1 MDWDQRIGRRVK
13 LRDLHVLVA
22 VAEHGSMAKAAA
34 QLNISH
40 PVVSKTITALEHAV
54 GVPLFDRIA
63 RGVTLT
69 AYGAALVKS
78 GTAVFDEMRAGIR
91 RIEHL
96 ADPNQGELRFG
107 CPEAMAGGLMQE
119 IIKRFQKA
127 HPRVTLDVVTLDTV
141 AGNFR
146 ELRERRIEFL
156 IGRIRMPFADDELA
170 SEVLAHEG
178 LVIVA
183 GKTNPLHRKKRIKL
197 ADLVDQP
204 WMLPPENSLPG
215 AMARDFFRNQG
226 LDPPRPSIITLS
238 LQLNMAFVGAGSH
251 LCVLPSSMLLYGAA
265 RDVIAALPVDLPQPD
280 SAIGVL
286 TVRNRSL
293 SPPAEAFL
301 AIAREVG
308 AGLNARERRA
318 TRGRRPAK

>member
-22 VAEHGSMAKAAA
+22 VAQNGSMAKAAT

-54 GVPLFDRIA
+54 GVPLFDRTP
-63 RGVTLT
+63 REVTPT
-69 AYGAALVKS
+69 AYGAALVNS

-91 RIEHL
+91 RIENL

-119 IIKRFQKA
+119 IISRFHKL
-127 HPRVTLDVVTLDTV
+127 HPRVTLDVVASDTV

-146 ELRERRIEFL
+146 ELREREVEFL
-156 IGRIRMPFADDELA
+156 IGRIRVPFADEELT
-170 SEVLAHEG
+170 SEVLGHEG
-178 LVIVA
+178 LVIAA
-183 GKTNPLHRKKRIKL
+183 GKQNPLHRKKKIAL
-197 ADLVDQP
+197 AELIDQP
-204 WMLPPENSLPG
+204 WMLPPEQSLPG
-215 AMARDFFRNQG
+215 AMARDFFRRLG
-226 LDPPRPSIITLS
+226 LDPPRPRIITMS
-238 LQLNMAFVGAGSH
+238 LHLNFALLRSGPH
-251 LCVLPSSMLLYGAA
+251 LCVLPSSMLQYGPA
-265 RDVIAALPVDLPQPD
+265 REKLAALPINLPQPE

-293 SPPAEAFL
+293 SAPAERFL
-301 AIAREVG
+301 AIARDVASDIDG
-308 AGLNARERRA
+308 PRRR
-318 TRGRRPAK
+318 TLRGGK

>member
-1 MDWDQRIGRRVK
+1 MDWDQRIGRRIK

-22 VAEHGSMAKAAA
+22 VAEHGSMAKAAG

-40 PVVSKTITALEHAV
+40 PVVSKTIAALEHAV
-54 GVPLFDRIA
+54 GVPLFDRTA

-69 AYGAALVKS
+69 AYGATLVKS

-107 CPEAMAGGLMQE
+107 CPEAMAGGLLQE
-119 IIKRFQKA
+119 IISRFIA
-127 HPRVTLDVVTLDTV
+127 SFPRVTLDVVPSDTV

-146 ELRERRIEFL
+146 ELREREVEFL
-156 IGRIRMPFADDELA
+156 IGRIRMPFVDDELS

-178 LVIVA
+178 LIIAA
-183 GKTNPLHRKKRIKL
+183 GKQNLLHRKKGL
-197 ADLVDQP
+197 TLEDLTEVP
-204 WMLPPENSLPG
+204 WLLPPANSLPG
-215 AMARDFFRNQG
+215 AMARDFFRQQG
-226 LDPPRPSIITLS
+226 LEPPRPSIITLS
-238 LQLNMAFVGAGSH
+238 LHINLAFLGSGPH
-251 LCVLPSSMLLYGAA
+251 LCVLPSSMLLYGPA
-265 RDVIAALPVDLPQPD
+265 RDVVAALPVELQQPD

-293 SPPAEAFL
+293 SPPAEQFL
-301 AIAREVG
+301 SIARDV
-308 AGLNARERRA
+308 AANIRAPTSRSRR
-318 TRGRRPAK
+318 TRAED